1 MRNIFL
7 FIRIYFAFIFFLFLM
22 GMSFY
27 MLFSYNRY
35 HHAAYSAM
43 ANEVTGSI
51 SKRINTI
58 EYYFQLKKTNDS
70 LVKANEILYN
80 KLRQDYEIP
89 DTVNK
94 IAVDT
99 INVDS
104 TLKQRK
110 YLYMQAKVIQ
120 NSVNLLNNYIE
131 LHRGSLQG
139 IEPDMGVID
148 ANNAV
153 IGTVIDVS
161 KNYAVV
167 MSLLHEQSNLSAR
180 LKQSGETGI
189 ISYDGKTPGILYL
202 KDVSK
207 FAKIHSG
214 DSVITSGFSDKF
226 PGGLIIGYVK
236 DIIND
241 KSSSTYTVR
250 VTPAANFEKIQYAYI
265 INNLQEEEPAQL
277 LKKAKGK

>member
-1 MRNIFL
+1 MGIS
-7 FIRIYFAFIFFLFLM
+7 FF
-22 GMSFY
+22 
-27 MLFSYNRY
+27 MLFSYNHY
-35 HHAAYSAM
+35 HHAAYSEV

-51 SKRINTI
+51 SKRINSV
-58 EYYFQLKKTNDS
+58 EYYFQLKRTNDS

-89 DTVNK
+89 DTANK
-94 IAVDT
+94 IAIDT
-99 INVDS
+99 LNIDS
-104 TLKQRK
+104 THKERK
-110 YLYMQAKVIQ
+110 YLYMQAKVIH

-153 IGTVIDVS
+153 VGTVIDVS

-180 LKQSGETGI
+180 LKKGGETGI

-214 DSVITSGFSDKF
+214 DSVVTSGFSDKF

-241 KSSSTYTVR
+241 KSSATYTLR
-250 VTPAANFEKIQYAYI
+250 VKPAASFEKLQFAYI
-265 INNLQEEEPAQL
+265 INNLQIEEPAQL

>member
-7 FIRIYFAFIFFLFLM
+7 FIRIYFTFIFFLFLM
-22 GMSFY
+22 GISFF
-27 MLFSYNRY
+27 MLFSYNHY
-35 HHAAYSAM
+35 HHAAYSEV

-51 SKRINTI
+51 SKRINSV
-58 EYYFQLKKTNDS
+58 EYYFQLKRTNDS
-70 LVKANEILYN
+70 LVKENETLYN

-94 IAVDT
+94 IAIDT
-99 INVDS
+99 LNVDS
-104 TLKQRK
+104 TQTERK
-110 YLYMQAKVIQ
+110 YLYMQAKVIH

-153 IGTVIDVS
+153 VGTVIDVS

-180 LKQSGETGI
+180 LKKGGETGI
-189 ISYDGKTPGILYL
+189 ISYDGKTPRILYL

-214 DSVITSGFSDKF
+214 DSVVTSGFSDKF

-250 VTPAANFEKIQYAYI
+250 VKPAASFEKLQFAYI
-265 INNLQEEEPAQL
+265 INNLQVEEPTKL